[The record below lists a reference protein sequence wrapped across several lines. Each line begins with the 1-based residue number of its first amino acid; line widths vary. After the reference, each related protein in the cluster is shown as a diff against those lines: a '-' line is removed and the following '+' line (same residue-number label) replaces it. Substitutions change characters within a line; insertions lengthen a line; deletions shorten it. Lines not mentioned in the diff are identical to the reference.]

1 MPYCDLTFR
10 AIRKK
15 FGITNTIGPVFSS
28 FKKIPI
34 SSSLAASLAIAAR
47 LPVRTEK
54 AKSEFIVLPILLDLM
69 EQNKEYFTIYSGE
82 SLNVDKETDLVG
94 ECDFI
99 LAKNT
104 KTFDINT
111 PIFTLVEAKKN
122 DITLGIPQCA
132 AQMIGARIYNEEAG
146 TIIPCIYGCITTG
159 DAWQFLKLEGSLIT
173 VDDRKYFL
181 SELEV
186 LLGALQRVI
195 DLFRAQ
201 LES

>member
-1 MPYCDLTFR
+1 MPYSKFTFR
-10 AIRKK
+10 KIKKK
-15 FGITNTIGPVFSS
+15 FGITNTIGPIFDS
-28 FKKIPI
+28 FEKVPI
-34 SSSLAASLAIAAR
+34 STSLAARLAVAAR

-69 EQNKEYFTIYSGE
+69 ERNEEYFTIYSGE
-82 SLNVDKETDLVG
+82 SLNVDSETDLVG

-122 DITLGIPQCA
+122 DITMGIPQCA
-132 AQMIGARIYNEEAG
+132 AQMIGARAYNEEAG

-173 VDDRKYFL
+173 IDDRKYFL
-181 SELEV
+181 SELEL

-195 DLFRAQ
+195 DVFRAQ
-201 LES
+201 FET